1 MFSRKSS
8 QKPTKQPIYP
18 AGKYST
24 QSSSSIGIPPPA
36 PPLSR
41 LSSVKPIPPLQS
53 SQYPSSNSFYQNI
66 LSGLGLGM
74 GASLGRGIVDKGL
87 GSHTNDEVNCAMDYI
102 HYFVNPT
109 DVSLNG
115 AALSATE
122 QNIISQSINTINS
135 WNVLCEQGVSIA
147 MSNNP
152 DIQYIQQANNS
163 LKNSTSS
170 LVSATNLLKSKLSN
184 FNIL

>member
-87 GSHTNDEVNCAMDYI
+87 GSHTNDEVKIIDVKDKIKLPSHFCKKELEDYEESVI
-102 HYFVNPT
+102 HFLHYNDYSVEEFYT
-109 DVSLNG
+109 KYKDCL
-115 AALSATE
+115 E
-122 QNIISQSINTINS
+122 
-135 WNVLCEQGVSIA
+135 
-147 MSNNP
+147 
-152 DIQYIQQANNS
+152 
-163 LKNSTSS
+163 KH
-170 LVSATNLLKSKLSN
+170 SKQV
-184 FNIL
+184 IKH